1 MSPTAL
7 ISLIGI
13 SVIFMYIIIQILNF
27 YGVSADSYGTYIV
40 FYVFLL
46 LSILILPNSIPQL

>member
-1 MSPTAL
+1 MSPATL

-27 YGVSADSYGTYIV
+27 YGVSSDSYGIYVV

-46 LSILILPNSIPQL
+46 LSIVILPNTIPQL

>member
-1 MSPTAL
+1 MSPAAL

-27 YGVSADSYGTYIV
+27 YGVSSDSYGIYIV
-40 FYVFLL
+40 FFVFLL
-46 LSILILPNSIPQL
+46 LSIVILPNSIPKL